1 MNRKKKDVENA
12 EAVLDIYHK
21 YMRLSKYLFGQSEEY
36 IYNVNEIPEENEFC
50 RPARKIAKSF
60 DIDWKKMTHEESN
73 RIMLALLDNVY
84 NEMAGSCN
92 KDHIVLETKIIIKK
106 EKSDE

>member
-1 MNRKKKDVENA
+1 MGRKKKQEVNA
-12 EAVLDIYHK
+12 GAVLDVFHK

-36 IYNVNEIPEENEFC
+36 IYNVNEMPEENEFC
-50 RPARKIAKSF
+50 SPAKKIAKSF
-60 DIDWKKMTHEESN
+60 EINWKKMTHEESN
-73 RIMLALLDNVY
+73 RIMLALLDDVY
-84 NEMAGSCN
+84 NEMAGVCN